1 MAVLK
6 GLLVLTALVL
16 ALCFGIYRFV
26 FYNPMP
32 RREDPYSIP
41 SGRQY
46 QEAKALT
53 LELIRDFDALPYE
66 QVYIRSYDGLRLSGH
81 YYHVRDG
88 APLQIQ
94 MHGYHG
100 TTLRDFCGG
109 NRLAVAAGHNR
120 LVIEERAHGG
130 SDGHTITFGVKER
143 LDCKAWAEYAAARF
157 GPEIPIVLV
166 GVSMGAATVL
176 MASDLELPANV
187 RCIVADCPFTAPRA
201 IIRSVC
207 RRMAWPMRLLLPLMG
222 PSARLFGH
230 FDLDG
235 ADARESVSRTRLPI
249 LLIHGEEDHFV
260 PCEMSREI
268 AAACASPVRLETFPG
283 AGHGLSYLVD
293 PVRYGQV
300 VTEFLHENGIDGTG
314 APDA

>member
-1 MAVLK
+1 MAVFKWLP
-6 GLLVLTALVL
+6 VPAALL
-16 ALCFGIYRFV
+16 ALTGGVYRFT
-26 FYNPMP
+26 FYNPIP
-32 RREDPYSIP
+32 RREDPYDIP
-41 SGRQY
+41 SGKQY
-46 QEAKALT
+46 QDTKKFA
-53 LELIRDFDALPYE
+53 LELIREFDEQPYE
-66 QVYIRSYDGLRLSGH
+66 QVYIDSFDGLRLSGH

-100 TTLRDFCGG
+100 TTLRDFSGG

-157 GPEIPIVLV
+157 GKEIPIVLV

-176 MASDLELPANV
+176 MASDLELPENV
-187 RCIVADCPFTAPRA
+187 RCIVADCPFTSPRA
-201 IIRSVC
+201 IIRDVC
-207 RRMAWPMRLLLPLMG
+207 HRSAPLMRPLLPLVG
-222 PSARLFGH
+222 PAARLFGR

-235 ADARESVSRTRLPI
+235 ASAVDAVAHTRLPI
-249 LLIHGEEDHFV
+249 LLIHGEDDRFV
-260 PCEMSREI
+260 PCAMSREL
-268 AAACASPVRLETFPG
+268 AAACAGPVRLETFPG

-293 PVRYGQV
+293 PERYGRV
-300 VTEFLHENGIDGTG
+300 VTEFLHENGID
-314 APDA
+314 